1 MFIALLIPLL
11 SPVLQAPGVL
21 AVGNGI
27 AGDSVDG
34 IRVISDDTDVN
45 FPESIV
51 FNLEVEGGE
60 DIEEVTL
67 YYRIYPSGIWSYVY
81 PKVAPSQYIRTTF
94 NLYTSGIDYIPPG
107 VGLEYYYSIRDSQG
121 KVLETRAE
129 TLQYIDSRF
138 QWRAADAGPLTIF
151 WHDLPDSRVKD
162 ATQQVEESL
171 YIISDILHVG
181 LETPLRGII
190 YNSMSEAGPALP
202 QLSRTATR
210 EQLFQGFAFSSH
222 GLFIGVG
229 MSPDLI
235 VHESAHLIMEQVTGS
250 PRAMV
255 PAWVDEGF
263 ASYVEPGSYGSGV
276 GSRADAAPNVM
287 PLVHMHAIPGRSE
300 DIRYFYRKAESVV
313 GYLLET
319 YGPSGFRAFLGHLN
333 DGRDT
338 ETALQASYGFGLTG
352 LDQRWSSALEERGSS
367 GGGDGPS
374 FAHLNNML
382 LGLLV
387 LAAIVILVAAYV
399 VRRLR
404 LRMRR
409 DGPDDWDDGLT
420 EDEWARRP

>member
-1 MFIALLIPLL
+1 ML
-11 SPVLQAPGVL
+11 SPVLPAPGVL
-21 AVGNGI
+21 AAGNGV
-27 AGDSVDG
+27 DDTDG
-34 IRVISDDTDVN
+34 IRVISDDADVN

-171 YIISDILHVG
+171 YTISDILHVG

-202 QLSRTATR
+202 QLSRTATQ

-229 MSPDLI
+229 LSPDII

-250 PRAMV
+250 PRARV

-263 ASYVEPGSYGSGV
+263 ASYVEPGSYSSGV
-276 GSRADAAPNVM
+276 GSRADAAPSVM
-287 PLVHMHAIPGRSE
+287 PLAHMHAIPGRSE

-313 GYLLET
+313 GYLLEVH
-319 YGPSGFRAFLGHLN
+319 GPGRFRAFLGHLN

-338 ETALQASYGFGLTG
+338 ETALQASYGFGLAG
-352 LDQRWSSALEERGSS
+352 LDQRWSSALEGQAGSG

-387 LAAIVILVAAYV
+387 LAAILVLAAAYV
-399 VRRLR
+399 VRRLSK
-404 LRMRR
+404 RR
-409 DGPDDWDDGLT
+409 DGPADWDDGLT
-420 EDEWARRP
+420 DEEWEGRP